1 MSHVKHAVI
10 AAAGLG
16 SRLGMGKPKCLIEIG
31 SMTILEHQLKLLD
44 HIEDV
49 RVVVGFEEELVI
61 DMVRQLRPETIIVRN
76 PGYRSTTTLHSYA
89 MGASYVNEDCLFLD
103 GDILFQQSSL
113 EAFLNACQPNQTLV
127 GITPAKTKDAVFV
140 HLNAQEQI
148 TAFSR
153 EQASPYEW
161 ANIVWINPKHF
172 QQPGSAVFERLKD
185 YLPLS
190 AKAII
195 SNEIDTKEDMQ
206 EAISNLSQFNLR
218 DKAFSV

>member
-31 SMTILEHQLKLLD
+31 GMTILEHQLKLLD

-61 DMVRQLRPETIIVRN
+61 DLVRQLRPETIIVRN

-89 MGASYVNEDCLFLD
+89 MGASYVTEDCLFLD

-113 EAFLNACQPNQTLV
+113 EAFLNTCQPNQTLV

-161 ANIVWINPKHF
+161 ANIVWVSPRHF
-172 QQPGSAVFERLKD
+172 QQPAGAVFERLKD
-185 YLPLS
+185 YLPLN
-190 AKAII
+190 AKVII

-206 EAISNLSQFNLR
+206 EALSNLNQFNLR

>member
-31 SMTILEHQLKLLD
+31 GMTILEHQLKLLD

-61 DMVRQLRPETIIVRN
+61 DLVRQLRPETIIVRN
-76 PGYRSTTTLHSYA
+76 PGYRSTATLHSYA
-89 MGASYVNEDCLFLD
+89 MGASHIKEDCLFLD

-113 EAFLNACQPNQTLV
+113 EAFLNACQLNQTLV
-127 GITPAKTKDAVFV
+127 GITPAKTKDAVFA
-140 HLNAQEQI
+140 HLNTHEQI
-148 TAFSR
+148 TGFSR
-153 EQASPYEW
+153 EQASLYEW
-161 ANIVWINPKHF
+161 ANIVWINPQYFH
-172 QQPGSAVFERLKD
+172 QPGSAVFERLKD

-190 AKAII
+190 SKVII

-206 EAISNLSQFNLR
+206 QAINNLSQFNLR
-218 DKAFSV
+218 DKVFCI